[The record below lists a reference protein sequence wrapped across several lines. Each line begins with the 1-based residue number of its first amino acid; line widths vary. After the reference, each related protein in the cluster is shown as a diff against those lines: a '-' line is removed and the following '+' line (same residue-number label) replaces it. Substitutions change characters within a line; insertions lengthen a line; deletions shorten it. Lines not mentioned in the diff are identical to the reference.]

1 MTYKLDSSFK
11 SQIKQD
17 LWVLNKICYKQTGF
31 YVDIGAFDGI
41 ELSNTYV
48 MSQMGWSGICVE
60 CNPYIIQ
67 KLIENRASD
76 KCKICTNPI
85 WRADGKVLD
94 FHSNEML
101 SFTTEKDGIS
111 DSRSLPTV
119 SISLNT
125 LLEKYQAPKNIDYIS
140 LDVEGV
146 EFDILNSFDFNKWNV
161 KCWTIEHNLQ
171 NTQESFQ
178 NFVDIAML
186 LLKHNYLIKRHDW
199 DIFAIK
205 DDFHPEYIV
214 DGVRVK

>member
-1 MTYKLDSSFK
+1 M
-11 SQIKQD
+11 
-17 LWVLNKICYKQTGF
+17 LNKIYYKQTGF
-31 YVDIGAFDGI
+31 YVDIGAFDGV

-85 WRADGKVLD
+85 WSVDGKVLD

-101 SFTTEKDGIS
+101 SFATEKDGLS

-186 LLKHNYLIKRHDW
+186 LLKHNYLIKWHDW

-205 DDFHPEYIV
+205 DDFYPEYIV